1 MATEQEKLAEICDR
15 ADALALGLRSGKKV
29 LRPCSH
35 PGANLAKGWEETP
48 ERVTAK
54 AYADRALFTLLNAKV
69 TNWSRLALYNVVM
82 ALARKW
88 VVLATL
94 EEVRALVIELEEGTL

>member
-1 MATEQEKLAEICDR
+1 MSKQNRGQNGLDDWGDGLTPS
-15 ADALALGLRSGKKV
+15 LRSRKKV
-29 LRPCSH
+29 RRPCSH

-48 ERVTAK
+48 ERVEAK
-54 AYADRALFTLLNAKV
+54 AYADHALFTLLNAKV

-88 VVLATL
+88 VVRATL